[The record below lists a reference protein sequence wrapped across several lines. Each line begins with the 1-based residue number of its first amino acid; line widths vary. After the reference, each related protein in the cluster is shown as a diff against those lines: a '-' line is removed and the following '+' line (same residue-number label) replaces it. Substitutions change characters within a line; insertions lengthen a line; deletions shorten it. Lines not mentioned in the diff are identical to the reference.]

1 MASSAADLTSRLLRH
16 ERGVIVGAILVLAT
30 LSWIFVLGGMA
41 MGSMQPPLW
50 ALLLMWSVMMVA
62 MMLPSATPAI
72 LLYATVRRSRQ
83 PDSAIAQPWVFL
95 AGYLLVWLMFSIVA
109 ALVQSWLP
117 SAAMGLESRTAQA
130 ALLIAAGLYQLSPL
144 KSACISQCRSPAQF
158 ISRHWRA
165 GTAGA
170 VRLGMLHGAYC
181 VGCCWVLMALLFVG
195 GVMNIVWV
203 IALTILVTAEKL
215 LPGQLLLQR
224 TSGAGLIVWG
234 SLKLLA

>member
-109 ALVQSWLP
+109 ALVQSRLP
-117 SAAMGLESRTAQA
+117 SAAMGLESLTAQG

-181 VGCCWVLMALLFVG
+181 VGCCWVLMVLLFVG

-215 LPGQLLLQR
+215 LPGQFLLQR
-224 TSGAGLIVWG
+224 TSGAGLLVWG